1 MPRMSQHCHAH
12 APDASHPAYRRVLII
27 ALVLNAAM
35 FAVEF
40 ATGVASGSS
49 ALLADALDFASDAGN
64 YALSLG
70 ALLLMPAL
78 RPKVALLKGICMGA
92 FGLLVL
98 GATAWHMKQ
107 GTLPGAFAM
116 SAVAVVALAV
126 NLGVA
131 VLLYRYRAGDADM
144 RSAWLCS
151 RNDALGNVAV
161 LLAAAGVFGTASGWP
176 DWIVAAGMAGLAL
189 TSSLSV
195 VRHARR
201 EILDAACE
209 SESSPDARTAP

>member
-1 MPRMSQHCHAH
+1 MARMSQHCHAH
-12 APDASHPAYRRVLII
+12 APDASHPAYRRVLFI

-35 FAVEF
+35 FAVEL

-49 ALLADALDFASDAGN
+49 ALLADALDFAGDAGN

-70 ALLLMPAL
+70 ALLFMPAL
-78 RPKVALLKGICMGA
+78 RPRVALFKGICMGV

-98 GATAWHMKQ
+98 GATGWHALQ
-107 GTLPGAFAM
+107 DTVPQAGTM
-116 SAVAVVALAV
+116 SAVAVLALAV

-131 VLLYRYRAGDADM
+131 AMLYRFRSGDADM
-144 RSAWLCS
+144 RSVWLCT
-151 RNDALGNVAV
+151 RNDALVNMAV
-161 LLAAAGVFGTASGWP
+161 LVAAAGVLGSGSGWP
-176 DWIVAAGMAGLAL
+176 DWLVAAVIAGLAF

-195 VRHARR
+195 VRHARH

-209 SESSPDARTAP
+209 SESSPGARTAP